1 MRITIKYLLLIV
13 LIFCFS
19 CEKQV
24 LSVNCSDCTSG
35 EPLNAN
41 MKIKIDIYK
50 GVSAPVIN
58 IYEGNLEDSILY
70 QTYKPIDAETS
81 VTVTLNKKYTATV
94 SYFISNKQYIAIDS
108 ATPGVVYNKDQCDNP
123 CYYIYNNVLDLRL
136 KYTK

>member
-24 LSVNCSDCTSG
+24 LFVNCSDCTSG

-41 MKIKIDIYK
+41 LKIKIDIYK

-58 IYEGNLEDSILY
+58 IYEGNLEDSVLY

>member
-19 CEKQV
+19 CEKQGQFV
-24 LSVNCSDCTSG
+24 KCSDCISG

-41 MKIKIDIYK
+41 LKIKIDIYK
-50 GVSAPVIN
+50 GVSAPVIK
-58 IYEGNLEDSILY
+58 IYEGNLEDSVLY
-70 QTYKPIDAETS
+70 QTYKPLNAETAI
-81 VTVTLNKKYTATV
+81 TVTLNKKYTATV
-94 SYFISNKQYIAIDS
+94 SYFISNKKYIAVDS
-108 ATPGVVYNKDQCDNP
+108 AIPGVVYNKDQCDNP

>member
-13 LIFCFS
+13 LIFSFS
-19 CEKQV
+19 CEKQM
-24 LSVNCSDCTSG
+24 LFVNCSDCTSG

-41 MKIKIDIYK
+41 LKIKIDIYK
-50 GVSAPVIN
+50 GVSAPLIN
-58 IYEGNLEDSILY
+58 IYEGNLEDSVLY
-70 QTYKPIDAETS
+70 KTYKPIDAETS